1 MVLFSI
7 KIDKMEAFNKLRKG
21 PAGKGCLGGYSFR
34 DKTKYHRKG
43 RKERCDRSSD
53 DS

>member
-7 KIDKMEAFNKLRKG
+7 KIDKMEAFNKLRRG
-21 PAGKGCLGGYSFR
+21 AAGKGRSGHSFR
-34 DKTKYHRKG
+34 DKTKYCRKG
-43 RKERCDRSSD
+43 RKERCE